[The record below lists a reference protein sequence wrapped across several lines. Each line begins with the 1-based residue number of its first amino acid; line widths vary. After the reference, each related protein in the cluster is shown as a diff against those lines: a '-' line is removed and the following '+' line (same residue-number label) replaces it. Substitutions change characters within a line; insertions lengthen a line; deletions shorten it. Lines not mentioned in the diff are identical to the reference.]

1 MNKFVLLSL
10 AFFTLSFTGFSQDTA
25 EKKLGWST
33 GAIVTLNTS
42 HTSLTNWVA
51 GGQNS
56 MSLNTFM
63 NAHLNYLAETSSWEN
78 TLDLGYG
85 LIKQGKQDFIKSDDK
100 IEFNSKFGKH
110 ISEKLNYSGL
120 LNFKSQMTAGYA
132 SAADNSVI
140 SDLMSP
146 GYLLASIGIDYKPIE
161 GVSIFIGPLSG
172 KATFVNHP
180 DLVALGSFGLAPG
193 KKVRTELGAYIRTQ
207 HTGEIMKNLSVQ
219 NKLDLFSNYLNQPQ
233 FIDVNWELLLLFK
246 FNSFLTASI
255 NTQLI
260 YDHDIEIGKDTS
272 GDGLLD
278 DFGPRIQFKEIV
290 GLGLTFSF

>member
-1 MNKFVLLSL
+1 MNKIALLSL
-10 AFFTLSFTGFSQDTA
+10 AVLTLSFSGFSQDSA
-25 EKKLGWST
+25 EKKTGWNK
-33 GAIVTLNTS
+33 GAIVTINTS

-56 MSLNTFM
+56 LSLNSLI
-63 NAHLNYLAETSSWEN
+63 NAHVNYVGESYSWDN

-85 LIKQGKQDFIKSDDK
+85 LIKQGKQDFLKSDDK
-100 IEFNSKFGKH
+100 IELNSKFGKA
-110 ISEKLNYSGL
+110 INKKFNYSAL
-120 LNFKSQMTAGYA
+120 LNFKSQMTEGYA
-132 SAADNSVI
+132 STDDKIVI

-146 GYLLASIGIDYKPIE
+146 AYLLASVGLDYRPIDGI
-161 GVSIFIGPLSG
+161 SLFIGPLSG

-180 DLVALGSFGLAPG
+180 DIVAVGSFGLAPG
-193 KKVRTELGAYIRTQ
+193 EKVRMELGAYLRAQ
-207 HTGEIMKNLSVQ
+207 HTGEIMKNLSIQ
-219 NKLDLFSNYLNQPQ
+219 NKLDLFSNYLNEPQ

-246 FNSFLTASI
+246 FNNFLTATI

-272 GDGLLD
+272 GDGAAD

-290 GLGLTFSF
+290 GVGLTFSF

>member
-1 MNKFVLLSL
+1 MNKLALLIL
-10 AFFTLSFTGFSQDTA
+10 AVFTLSISGFSQDST
-25 EKKLGWST
+25 EIKVGWT
-33 GAIVTLNTS
+33 KGAIVTFNTS

-56 MSLNTFM
+56 LSLNSLM
-63 NAHLNYLAETSSWEN
+63 NAHLNYQGETSSWEN
-78 TLDLGYG
+78 TLDFGYG
-85 LIKQGKQDFIKSDDK
+85 LIKQGKQDFLKSDDK
-100 IEFNSKFGKH
+100 IELNSKFGKP
-110 ISEKLNYSGL
+110 INEKLNYSAL
-120 LNFKSQMTAGYA
+120 LNFKSQLTKGYA
-132 SAADNSVI
+132 SSEDKTVI

-146 GYLLASIGIDYKPIE
+146 AYLLASVGIDYKPADGI
-161 GVSIFIGPLSG
+161 SLFIGPLSG

-193 KKVRTELGAYIRTQ
+193 EKVRTELGAYIRAQ
-207 HTGEIMKNLSVQ
+207 HTGELMKNLSVQ

-233 FIDVNWELLLLFK
+233 FVDVNWELLLLFK
-246 FNSFLTASI
+246 FNSFLSASI

-272 GDGLLD
+272 GDGIMD